1 MNRKAR
7 RAARSEAVRLPPRAP
22 AAGPNLVDLAPALA
36 YHSLGLMLASEGRFE
51 DALDS
56 FIRCIELE
64 PQYWEAH
71 HGLCRSLM
79 ALGQF
84 GPAASHYEQVAAL
97 IPGDALTLNNL
108 AIARLGAGDA
118 VGALDA
124 VCSALAVDDLTE
136 SRNVF
141 LLCAQAA
148 AALPDS
154 AAMRALMARAMS
166 EPWGR
171 PADLSLPCLKL
182 VMADPAIAALVAE
195 IDAGWPQRPK
205 APLSSPGFAVL
216 ARDPLLRGLLENAP
230 AADHALERCLTAIR
244 AALLDH
250 AVAVSP
256 HDAVDADTLAFFCAL
271 ARQCFINEYVFE
283 PQAHEI
289 RLLGNLRDK
298 TVGALHAG
306 AALSPLWLAALAA
319 YAPLHDL
326 GLDSALLARAWPQP
340 LADLLMQQVREPAE
354 EIRLRSAIPRL
365 TSVADGVSVAV
376 RRQYEENPYPRWAKA
391 APSSRTVALNAR
403 LQAQFPFAGFRPLA
417 LSHSVA
423 VLVAGCGTGQQ
434 IVDVA
439 QRIAQARVLAVDLSL
454 ASLAYARRKTDELG
468 LANIEYGQADILR
481 LGALGRRFD
490 VVDCGGVL
498 HHLGDPEAGWR
509 VLVSLLK
516 PGGVMRIALYSE
528 MARRHV
534 VAARA
539 FVAERGYLADAD
551 GLRKFRRDVL
561 ALPDGDVV
569 KLVAQ
574 SPDFFTL
581 SALRDLVF
589 HVQEQRFT
597 LPRIASFLAAEGLAF
612 LGFETDQRIQANYAA
627 RFPQDRARTDLA
639 NWDRFEHANPWTF
652 GGMYQFWLQKRA
664 D

>member
-1 MNRKAR
+1 
-7 RAARSEAVRLPPRAP
+7 
-22 AAGPNLVDLAPALA
+22 
-36 YHSLGLMLASEGRFE
+36 
-51 DALDS
+51 
-56 FIRCIELE
+56 
-64 PQYWEAH
+64 
-71 HGLCRSLM
+71 
-79 ALGQF
+79 
-84 GPAASHYEQVAAL
+84 
-97 IPGDALTLNNL
+97 
-108 AIARLGAGDA
+108 
-118 VGALDA
+118 
-124 VCSALAVDDLTE
+124 
-136 SRNVF
+136 
-141 LLCAQAA
+141 
-148 AALPDS
+148 
-154 AAMRALMARAMS
+154 MARAMS

-171 PADLSLPCLKL
+171 PADLALPCIKL
-182 VMADPAIAALVAE
+182 VMADAASAAFIGS
-195 IDAGWPQRPK
+195 IDAHWPLRP
-205 APLSSPGFAVL
+205 AVLLTSPGFASL
-216 ARDPLLRGLLENAP
+216 ARDPLLRCLLENAP
-230 AADHALERCLTAIR
+230 VADHALERGLTAIR

-250 AVAVSP
+250 AVATSP
-256 HDAVDADTLAFFCAL
+256 HDAADADTLAFFCAL

-289 RLLGNLRDK
+289 RLLDNLRDK

-326 GLDSALLARAWPQP
+326 GLDSALLARVWPQP
-340 LADLLMQQVREPAE
+340 LADLLTQQVREPVQE
-354 EIRLRSAIPRL
+354 LRLRHTIPRL

-391 APSSRTVALNAR
+391 APSSRTVPLNAR
-403 LQAQFPFAGFRPLA
+403 LQAQFPFAGFRPLE

-434 IVDVA
+434 LVDVA
-439 QRIAQARVLAVDLSL
+439 QRIANARVLAVDLSL
-454 ASLAYARRKTDELG
+454 ASLAYAKRKTDELG
-468 LANIEYGQADILR
+468 LANVGYGQADILK
-481 LGALGRRFD
+481 LGGLGRRFD

-528 MARRHV
+528 LARRHV

-652 GGMYQFWLQKRA
+652 GGMYQFWLQKRT

>member
-7 RAARSEAVRLPPRAP
+7 RAARREAARLPPRAP
-22 AAGPNLVDLAPALA
+22 AVGPNHVDLAPALA
-36 YHSLGLMLASEGRFE
+36 YQSLGLLLASEGRFE

-71 HGLCRSLM
+71 HGLCRCLM

-84 GPAASHYEQVAAL
+84 APAAAHYQQVAAL
-97 IPGDALTLNNL
+97 NPGDALTLTNL

-118 VGALDA
+118 GGALDA
-124 VCSALAVDDLTE
+124 VCRALAVGDLAE

-141 LLCAQAA
+141 VLCAQAA
-148 AALPDS
+148 ATLSDSPAL
-154 AAMRALMARAMS
+154 RELMIRAMS

-171 PADLSLPCLKL
+171 PADLSLPCVKL

-195 IDAGWPQRPK
+195 TDSGRAQQPAAR
-205 APLSSPGFAVL
+205 LSSPGFAAL
-216 ARDPLLRGLLENAP
+216 AHDALLRCLLENAP
-230 AADHALERCLTAIR
+230 VADRALERCLTAIR

-256 HDAVDADTLAFFCAL
+256 HDVVDANTLAFSCAL
-271 ARQCFINEYVFE
+271 ARQGFINEYVFE
-283 PQAHEI
+283 PWDREI
-289 RLLGNLRDK
+289 RLLDYLRDR
-298 TVGALHAG
+298 TSSALHAG

-319 YAPLHDL
+319 YAPLHEL
-326 GLDSALLARAWPQP
+326 GLDASLLARAWPQP
-340 LADLLMQQVREPAE
+340 LADLLTQQVREPAQ
-354 EIRLRSAIPRL
+354 EIRLRNAIPRL

-391 APSSRTVALNAR
+391 APSSKAVALNAR
-403 LQAQFPFAGFRPLA
+403 LQAQFPFANFHPLA
-417 LSHSVA
+417 LSSSVA

-434 IVDVA
+434 LVDVA
-439 QRIAQARVLAVDLSL
+439 QRIAHARVLAVDLSL
-454 ASLAYARRKTDELG
+454 ASLAYAKRKTDELG
-468 LANIEYGQADILR
+468 LANVEYGQADILK
-481 LGALGRRFD
+481 LGGLGRRFD

-528 MARRHV
+528 LARRHV

-539 FVAERGYLADAD
+539 FVAERGYLADTD

-561 ALPDGDVV
+561 ALPDGDMV

-597 LPRIASFLAAEGLAF
+597 LPRIASFLAAEGLDF
-612 LGFETDQRIQANYAA
+612 LGFEVDQRTQAAYTA

-664 D
+664 

>member
-7 RAARSEAVRLPPRAP
+7 RAARSETVRRTPQRAP

-36 YHSLGLMLASEGRFE
+36 YHSLGLMLASEGRHE

-84 GPAASHYEQVAAL
+84 GSAAAHCQQLAAL
-97 IPGDALTLNNL
+97 NPGDALTLNNL
-108 AIARLGAGDA
+108 ALARLGAGDA
-118 VGALDA
+118 GGALDA
-124 VCSALAVDDLTE
+124 VCRALAVDDLTE
-136 SRNVF
+136 SRSILV
-141 LLCAQAA
+141 LCAQAGA
-148 AALPDS
+148 GFPDTP
-154 AAMRALMARAMS
+154 AMRALMARAMR

-171 PADLSLPCLKL
+171 PADLSLPCARL
-182 VMADPAIAALVAE
+182 VMADPAMAAVVAA
-195 IDAGWPQRPK
+195 IDAAWPQPP
-205 APLSSPGFAVL
+205 AELLASPGFAAA
-216 ARDPLLRGLLENAP
+216 ARDPLLRCLLENAP
-230 AADHALERCLTAIR
+230 IADHALERALTAIR
-244 AALLDH
+244 AAMLER
-250 AVAVSP
+250 AVAVAP
-256 HDAVDADTLAFFCAL
+256 HDGMDADTLAFFCAL
-271 ARQCFINEYVFE
+271 SRQCFINEYVFDLQ
-283 PQAHEI
+283 PREI
-289 RLLGNLRDK
+289 RLLDNLRDR
-298 TVGALHAG
+298 TIAALHAG
-306 AALSPLWLAALAA
+306 AALCPLRLAALAA

-326 GLDSALLARAWPQP
+326 GLDAALLARAWPQP
-340 LADLLMQQVREPAE
+340 VADLLTQQVREPAQE
-354 EIRLRSAIPRL
+354 ARLRGAIPRL

-391 APSSRTVALNAR
+391 APSGKTMALNAR
-403 LQAQFPFAGFRPLA
+403 LQAQFPLAGFRPLD

-434 IVDVA
+434 LVDVA

-454 ASLAYARRKTDELG
+454 ASLAYAKRKTDELG
-468 LANIEYGQADILR
+468 LANIEYGQADILK

-490 VVDCGGVL
+490 MVDCGGVL

-528 MARRHV
+528 VARRHV

-551 GLRKFRRDVL
+551 GLRKFRRDVR
-561 ALPDGDVV
+561 ALPDDDVV
-569 KLVAQ
+569 KLVAR

-581 SALRDLVF
+581 S
-589 HVQEQRFT
+589 
-597 LPRIASFLAAEGLAF
+597 
-612 LGFETDQRIQANYAA
+612 
-627 RFPQDRARTDLA
+627 
-639 NWDRFEHANPWTF
+639 
-652 GGMYQFWLQKRA
+652 
-664 D
+664 